1 MEMDGMLVGQRSF
14 KKKCHEGGGVY
25 VLLVGL
31 VQVAFLIIIALGINF
46 PICTVWNAVPY
57 LKGCSAVVAR
67 LPLSGERICLI
78 FYRPV
83 WYTKVL
89 RDAIDRLIPDWS

>member
-31 VQVAFLIIIALGINF
+31 VQVAFLIIIGLGINF

-57 LKGCSAVVAR
+57 LKG
-67 LPLSGERICLI
+67 
-78 FYRPV
+78 
-83 WYTKVL
+83 
-89 RDAIDRLIPDWS
+89 